1 MDHAQSAPDC
11 CAAILAGGLNTRMA
25 GRNKAF
31 LEIDGRA
38 ILDRLIETLTPL
50 FPQVVI
56 VTRQPELY
64 AGRALRIVED
74 IFQARSSLTGIHAA
88 LTHADTPWVF
98 VCPCDAPFIQP
109 ALVRL
114 LLDEISPE
122 VDGVVPRIGQYYE
135 PLCAVYSRNCLAP
148 IAAQLA
154 REEFKISG
162 FFRHIRIK
170 EISEARLREAD
181 PHLRSFLNVNTPEVY
196 QTLKIEDAP
205 FTG

>member
-1 MDHAQSAPDC
+1 MAHAQSAPDC

-38 ILDRLIETLTPL
+38 IVDRLIETLTPL

-64 AGRALRIVED
+64 AGRALRIVAD

-88 LTHADTPWVF
+88 LAHADTQWVF

-114 LLDEISPE
+114 LLDEISPQ
-122 VDGVVPRIGQYYE
+122 VDAVVPRIGEYYE
-135 PLCAVYSRNCLAP
+135 PLCAVYARNCLAP

-154 REEFKISG
+154 REEFKITG
-162 FFRHIRIK
+162 FFRHIRVKQIG
-170 EISEARLREAD
+170 EAQLRAVD
-181 PHLRSFLNVNTPEVY
+181 PRLRSFLNVNTPEVY
-196 QTLKIEDAP
+196 QALKNEDETLI
-205 FTG
+205 G